1 MKELIK
7 EYGTLITSFLGG
19 IIVII
24 MAYYLFKG
32 GLGAKILLK
41 LIEGAT

>member
-1 MKELIK
+1 MKDLLK
-7 EYGTLITSFLGG
+7 EYGTLIISFLGG
-19 IIVII
+19 IIIMI
-24 MAYYLFKG
+24 MAYYLFRG

>member
-1 MKELIK
+1 MKDLLK
-7 EYGTLITSFLGG
+7 EYGTLIISFLGG
-19 IIVII
+19 IIIII
-24 MAYYLFKG
+24 MAYYLFRG